1 MKKLVVAAAAI
12 SAVAAGIGSA
22 WAAPCAHTCTTPQ
35 VNIVYFGA
43 TAVNPS
49 INLAMSN
56 LYGDPVNTC
65 TSVIKVYQCAR
76 DLDNNGTF
84 ETCVRAFVGDNK
96 GSCEGVGAMDA
107 KQSAFNVCD
116 PAAAGAP
123 NSGSGGLKAASLLND
138 EDGNPL
144 YANYSGSD
152 VSYTL
157 CEPVEPSGLINRP
170 DVFANTETQVFVS
183 PFVAIANR
191 NIEPALNARA
201 KTAPPTCAYGVGD
214 CLKLDVNMTAQKG
227 QAIFGSNN
235 LCDWR
240 TLSKDIDPTVF
251 HNIGTVLRNRLSGT
265 RRLFNVQVLANQA
278 VGLGNVYIAGSGGLV
293 TEVNTNKWC
302 GNDGANCG
310 ENQSSG
316 TVGIGATS
324 PACTGTLANTIS
336 LGILGVDRL
345 ITVDPGTPAD
355 PHDDWGI
362 RNNAADSYDPI
373 KYEGADFNKANV
385 RCGRYQWWSIE
396 RNYYDNDSNVA
407 VNGRQGYYFPDSGT
421 KATAV
426 RELIAQVAVDAV
438 SDPTLVPL
446 SDMYVTK
453 ARDGAALFPNKPYNA
468 FCNEP

>member
-1 MKKLVVAAAAI
+1 MKKVVVAAAVLGAAI
-12 SAVAAGIGSA
+12 AGTGGL

-43 TAVNPS
+43 TAPNQAVNIAMTS
-49 INLAMSN
+49 I
-56 LYGDPVNTC
+56 YGDPVNTC

-96 GSCEGVGAMDA
+96 GSCEGVGAMDN
-107 KQSAFNVCD
+107 KLSNFNVCD
-116 PAAAGAP
+116 PNAAGAP
-123 NSGSGGLKAASLLND
+123 NSGSAGLKLASLIND
-138 EDGNPL
+138 EDGHPL

-157 CEPVEPSGLINRP
+157 CEPVETNGIINRP
-170 DVFANTETQVFVS
+170 DVFGNTESQVFVN

-191 NIEPALNARA
+191 NIEGVLNARA
-201 KTAPPTCAYGVGD
+201 KTAPPSCPYPGTD
-214 CLKLDVNMTAQKG
+214 CLKLDVNITAQKA
-227 QAIFGSNN
+227 QAIWGSNN

-240 TLSKDIDPTVF
+240 TISKDIDPTAF
-251 HNIGTVLRNRLSGT
+251 RNIGTVSRNRLSGT

-278 VGLGNVYIAGSGGLV
+278 VGLGNTYIAGSGGLV
-293 TEVNTNKWC
+293 TEVNGNLWC
-302 GNDGANCG
+302 GNDAANCG
-310 ENQSSG
+310 ENQATG
-316 TVGIGATS
+316 QVGIGSAS
-324 PACTGTLANTIS
+324 ASCIGTNANTID
-336 LGILGVDRL
+336 LGYLGVDRL
-345 ITVDPGTPAD
+345 ISIDPGTPAD
-355 PHDDWGI
+355 PHDDWGA
-362 RNNAADSYDPI
+362 RNNVADNYDPV
-373 KYEGADFNKANV
+373 KYEGTDFSKANV

-426 RELIAQVAVDAV
+426 KELINQLTIDAA
-438 SDPTLVPL
+438 SDPTLIPL
-446 SDMYVTK
+446 SDMFVTK
-453 ARDGAALFPNKPYNA
+453 AKDGAPLFPNKPYNS